1 MRNKHK
7 RTHKNNRLR
16 HIAADYQP
24 LYLNAIEYD
33 RNIKWE
39 DDGGGYG
46 RLTTRIRNY
55 TICKSEDGEYHI
67 MSFTESGYSRG
78 YVTKKYSAWIMFLFD
93 ILNFGIIRPQTER
106 DVYGK

>member
-1 MRNKHK
+1 MRNTHK

-39 DDGGGYG
+39 DDGGIDQL
-46 RLTTRIRNY
+46 RTKIHHFI
-55 TICKSEDGEYHI
+55 ICKSNYGYHI
-67 MSFTESGYSRG
+67 MSFSSSGHSCSYSTE
-78 YVTKKYSAWIMFLFD
+78 KYNVWIMFLFD

-106 DVYGK
+106 DVYGQ